1 MPFTTFLWQE
11 QNLLYFSKIN
21 GFSPISKVAF
31 TIERSINVTLLP
43 HTILKVLVGSHAHGL
58 ATPDS
63 DHDYRSVFVIPTE
76 DMFKLGFKPPS
87 TQWTKGQTDETA
99 WEVGSFLSLATQ
111 GHPLVLET
119 FLAPIEQSDRWG
131 QRLRALFPDVWSSE
145 KAFESFVNYAHNQR
159 QKFLEKKDGRPE
171 KYAAAYVRVLQN
183 LCELLETGTFT
194 IHIAQTELGKKIFA
208 IKQGNYRTGEV
219 IDVGETLLFTAQKL
233 RATSIHTENLT
244 RINSFLID
252 TRREYLADLQ
262 PN

>member
-1 MPFTTFLWQE
+1 MIFHIENRLCYTFKTVPLLPDLKGGRKIENSNNMP
-11 QNLLYFSKIN
+11 
-21 GFSPISKVAF
+21 
-31 TIERSINVTLLP
+31 LLP

-63 DHDYRSVFVIPTE
+63 DRDYRSVFVLPTE

-99 WEVGSFLSLATQ
+99 WEVSAFLTLAIQ

-119 FLAPIEQSDRWG
+119 FLAPIEQADFWG
-131 QRLRALFPDVWSSE
+131 QRLRSLFPDVWSSE

-171 KYAAAYVRVLQN
+171 KYATAYLRVLQN

-194 IHIAQTELGKKIFA
+194 IHIAPTELGKKILS
-208 IKQGNYRTGEV
+208 IKQGKYRTGEV
-219 IDVGETLLFTAQKL
+219 IDMGDTLFITAQQL
-233 RATSIHTENLT
+233 RATSSHTENLD

-252 TRREYLADLQ
+252 LRREFLANSQ
-262 PN
+262 SH